1 METPLHIENEEFSFD
16 FETYKKRYTWV
27 QDMFITEQDNIHH
40 SEGNV
45 GIHTNMVM
53 DAMIALPEFKE
64 LSLEEKKIL
73 FLGSLFHDVEKR
85 STTRI
90 EDGRIV
96 SPGHAK
102 KGEVTTRNILYR
114 DFDCNFSLREQ
125 ICKVVRHH
133 GLPLWIFD
141 KQSPIKSIVDAS
153 LNSKNYFLYLIAKAD
168 ILGRFCLDKEEML
181 YRIEL
186 FKEYANEYDL
196 LYNSKE
202 FFNEHTKAIFFE
214 QDDPYIEYVPFDNT
228 NGEMIMM
235 CGLPGAGKDYFIE
248 KNLNTPVISLDKLR
262 QEYKIKPGD
271 KYGTGFIIQMAKE
284 KARVFLRNKKSFV
297 WNATNL
303 TKQTRE
309 QVVGLAREYN
319 FRVKIIYLEVPYK
332 VLKEQNKNREYPIP
346 EKILEKF
353 IDKLELPNLSE
364 AHCVEYYH
372 SSKKQQI

>member
-1 METPLHIENEEFSFD
+1 M
-16 FETYKKRYTWV
+16 
-27 QDMFITEQDNIHH
+27 
-40 SEGNV
+40 
-45 GIHTNMVM
+45 
-53 DAMIALPEFKE
+53 
-64 LSLEEKKIL
+64 

-202 FFNEHTKAIFFE
+202 FFNEHTKSIFFE
-214 QDDPYIEYVPFDNT
+214 QDDPYIEYVPFENNFCSIFKEKIEKTCMNT
-228 NGEMIMM
+228 DKKWTVV
-235 CGLPGAGKDYFIE
+235 CLGAGRMNEVASF
-248 KNLNTPVISLDKLR
+248 LF
-262 QEYKIKPGD
+262 QE
-271 KYGTGFIIQMAKE
+271 
-284 KARVFLRNKKSFV
+284 N
-297 WNATNL
+297 
-303 TKQTRE
+303 
-309 QVVGLAREYN
+309 
-319 FRVKIIYLEVPYK
+319 
-332 VLKEQNKNREYPIP
+332 
-346 EKILEKF
+346 EKIV
-353 IDKLELPNLSE
+353 N
-364 AHCVEYYH
+364 C
-372 SSKKQQI
+372 